1 MSKSRF
7 RPEYELLLARLIQAR
22 KDAGVTQVEVAARLG
37 KPQSHVSKCETQERE
52 ISVTDLRLWCNAVGV
67 PLGEFI
73 REWKQELEAE
83 AMSG

>member
-7 RPEYELLLARLIQAR
+7 RPEYELLLSRLIQAR
-22 KDAGVTQVEVAARLG
+22 KSAGVTQMEVAARLG

-52 ISVTDLRLWCNAVGV
+52 ISVTDLRLWCRALGI

-73 REWKQELEAE
+73 REWEKALEAE
-83 AMSG
+83 DTSG

>member
-7 RPEYELLLARLIQAR
+7 KPEYELLLARLIQAR
-22 KDAGVTQVEVAARLG
+22 KGASVTQVEVAARLG

-52 ISVTDLRLWCNAVGV
+52 ISVTDLRLWCQAVGV

-73 REWKQELEAE
+73 RGWEAALEAGE
-83 AMSG
+83 